1 MLHVDIPTL
10 AEISRLAEARG
21 EARISI
27 YLPTTPLTQEA
38 EADRIALKNLGD
50 AAIEQLTEAGCDK
63 RQIWP
68 IEEQLE
74 ALHDDDE
81 FWRLQARSLAVFLTP
96 ERHWTFRLPNSLQA
110 TVQVSDR
117 FHLKPLLRAV
127 TFPNEALVLA
137 LSQNEVRLVEVFAE
151 LPPQEVK
158 VPGMPKDA
166 PSAVGKATIGHRSP
180 AGRLHGS
187 EGEKVRLRQFAR
199 AVNGALRPLLSGRET
214 PLVLA
219 STRPVD
225 DIFRSVNTYPHLVDP
240 QITKSPDKMT
250 DLELAEA
257 ARPLLDQFYAAQVEE
272 LRQLYAVR
280 DSQGRAT
287 TDIAQAARAATFGA
301 IDSLLV
307 DIDDVVPGWVDET
320 DGAVRFADGEDAT
333 SYGVVDEIAVRAMG
347 NGARVLG
354 VRKADLPEG
363 ASLAAILR
371 YPL

>member
-10 AEISRLAEARG
+10 TEISSLAEARG
-21 EARISI
+21 EARVSI

-38 EADRIALKNLGD
+38 EADRIALKNLGTKALAQLE
-50 AAIEQLTEAGCDK
+50 AAGGDK
-63 RQIWP
+63 RQMAA
-68 IEEQLE
+68 IEEQLDE
-74 ALHDDDE
+74 LHDDDE

-96 ERHWTFRLPNSLQA
+96 ERHWTYRLPNSLRA
-110 TVQVSDR
+110 TAQVSDR

-127 TFPNEALVLA
+127 TFTNEAFVLA
-137 LSQNEVRLVEVFAE
+137 LSQNAVRLVEVFAE
-151 LPPQEVK
+151 LPPREVR

-166 PSAVGKATIGHRSP
+166 PSSVGKATIGHRSP

-199 AVNGALRPLLSGRET
+199 AVNAALRGLLSGRET
-214 PLVLA
+214 PLILA

-225 DIFRSVNTYPHLVDP
+225 DVFRSVNTYPHLLEA

-257 ARPLLDQFYAAQVEE
+257 ARPLLDQLHAAQIEE
-272 LRQLYAVR
+272 LRQLFAVR
-280 DSQGRAT
+280 GNQGRAT
-287 TDIAQAARAATFGA
+287 TDIAQAARAATVGA
-301 IDSLLV
+301 ISSLMV
-307 DIDDVVPGWVDET
+307 DIDAVVPGWVDDA
-320 DGAVRFADGEDAT
+320 DGAVRFAAGEDAT
-333 SYGVVDEIAVRAMG
+333 SYGVVDEIAVRAMT